1 MVMIKMDKID
11 LAFDGRVLFH
21 NFSLTVEKGEKV
33 LISAPSG
40 TGKSSLVKMMLGF
53 VRPDRGRIVIDDQML
68 SRKTLAAC
76 RGKICYVSQDVDLRD
91 EVVAPLITEI
101 FSYKSNRGSLY
112 TPGAL
117 AREMERFDLDN
128 RVLKKTVS
136 QLSGGERQR
145 LGVIICLLL
154 NRQIWILDE
163 VTSALDETLKQ
174 RVIQAVVDSDRTAVI
189 ISHDDLWNS
198 SGAPRRVAW

>member
-1 MVMIKMDKID
+1 MDKID
-11 LAFDGRVLFH
+11 LAFDGRVLFKH
-21 NFSLTVEKGEKV
+21 FSLAVEKGEKV

-53 VRPDRGRIVIDDQML
+53 VRPDRGRIVIDDQVL

-91 EVVAPLITEI
+91 EVVALLLTEI
-101 FSYKSNRGSLY
+101 FSYKSNRDAPY
-112 TPGAL
+112 TPVAL
-117 AREMERFDLDN
+117 AREMERLDLDP
-128 RVLKKTVS
+128 RVLKKTVG

-145 LGVIICLLL
+145 LGIIICLLL
-154 NRQIWILDE
+154 NRPIWILDE

-174 RVIQAVVDSDRTAVI
+174 RVIQAVVDADSTVVI
-189 ISHDDLWNS
+189 ISHDDLWNA
-198 SGAPRRVAW
+198 SGTPRRVAW